1 MISVNVEKEH
11 PCISYYPDICDKDTF
26 TCHTCRW
33 ALSKR
38 MTRRSDVKKTAF
50 LTGFQS

>member
-11 PCISYYPDICDKDTF
+11 PCISYYPDKDTF

-33 ALSKR
+33 ALSKG
-38 MTRRSDVKKTAF
+38 MTRKSDVKKSAF